1 MAKGVPLV
9 LLLPLPNPHRPPPP
23 PPLLFNAPCLL
34 AAPSRSPLQAR
45 CGCGCCRG
53 GGLRATEAIAEGEK
67 GRREMSAEARGEDI
81 GERVCSGGE
90 DW

>member
-1 MAKGVPLV
+1 MASGVPLA
-9 LLLPLPNPHRPPPP
+9 LLLPLPNPHRPPL
-23 PPLLFNAPCLL
+23 PLFPLPNAPCLL

-45 CGCGCCRG
+45 CGCGCCSG
-53 GGLRATEAIAEGEK
+53 GGLRATEAMAEGEK